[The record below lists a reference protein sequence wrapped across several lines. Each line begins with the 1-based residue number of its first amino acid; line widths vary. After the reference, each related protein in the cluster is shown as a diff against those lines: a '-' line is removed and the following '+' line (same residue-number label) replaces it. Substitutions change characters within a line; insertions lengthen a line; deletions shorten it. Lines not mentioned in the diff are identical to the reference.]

1 MNSKYLSRENQS
13 ASRMSRVLSVWA
25 IGVLFAFA
33 AGANDWPMVEKGFK
47 PERAFSVGEIDN
59 IRLLNGGLELAIPL
73 GIRYPVGEAGLSYG
87 FTLHWGSQL
96 WEYTQNFIT
105 QTGEYATAAYPVG
118 GSNAGFGWRLS
129 LGEFWPTANVSLG
142 RFCGMCYLDPS
153 GARHR
158 FTDTLHHDVPGQ
170 AGRMFTNDGTFL
182 RLKQITGGWEIE
194 FPSGEVHDFD
204 SQGRLV
210 LIRDQFYNWVSIV
223 WAVDGNSWTVSDSEG
238 RSHTVEL
245 VTVPHYGKAVQSL
258 KLSAFGGTNQATY
271 SFTYATPAVPRS
283 CLDDYGSTTAT
294 VQLPI
299 LTAVSIPDGGSS
311 YSFPLA
317 SYFLQ
322 ADPSCGTD
330 GAARQGLLGKVIF
343 PTRGSVEWT
352 YIPYLFPVPTDASPD
367 SDFPPTW
374 LSTVAGV
381 GTRTTRSAD
390 DVEGTWSYG
399 QILANGSA
407 SLESITSVTTPLG
420 DKTEHY
426 FNVGQ
431 TTSVT
436 YGLSFTPLTT
446 ASPDRSDLFLSTK
459 TFDCDAGGTGCVLKR
474 STYVKY
480 DAGVGDPSAPSDAN
494 PRIQATGTRF
504 EGDSNRWAAV
514 DYSDYDGLGHF
525 RQETTSGTYA
535 AGNIRTTITDFNPEA
550 GAYPGPDVLPGP
562 NANWIL
568 NTFGSVQTTESGATS
583 RIEYC
588 FDAVGFLTRVRTLKT
603 GTTRGNSDLLTTF
616 VAGTEGER
624 AEEHYYGGDVT
635 HDIDTN
641 VETQLCELVVTSAE
655 QYQIRNAVHGGT
667 NQNLSTSRYYDGN
680 TPLPFFSSKREID
693 ARTGLVA
700 KSYDISDIGTAYEYD
715 LLGRLTWVK
724 PDTGHDGTTEY
735 KYTRA
740 TSSTALAK
748 LEILRRGN
756 DVITG
761 GAMAESSFSFDG
773 FGRVVTES
781 RRLPGASSWSSRET
795 KYNSQGLRSSVSE
808 WGNTAKRTSY
818 GAYDAFGRPG
828 TITPPDGAAHVAI
841 VAYTGDRL
849 VARTTKVATDIQEV
863 DNVIET
869 NSTTTEVYDRQGR
882 LYQVVEPSGTD
893 GANVTTTYAYD
904 VGSRL
909 KQVSTTATL
918 PSLRAG
924 GMTDNL
930 SEAPASATAT
940 QVRNFVY
947 DNRGFLTSEQHPEK
961 GGASGGGSVTYSKYD
976 ALGHATRKVDGPND
990 LTFEYDKA
998 ERLES
1003 VRETSGS
1010 QRTLKAFSYYS
1021 TAGDHL
1027 GKLNTA
1033 DRYNYVTLGGTPI
1046 TGRVVETYAYS
1057 GRGGRASER
1066 VTDFYIGETL
1076 TNTWRLGVEYTPL
1089 GETDL
1094 VEYPYCTSGGC
1105 LSGGAAQRSVTY
1117 EFARGW
1123 LSTVKTTGGSSWAT
1137 VDYHPNGQMKQVVH
1151 RNGVTVAHGLDPNY
1165 MARPSSITTSGV
1177 SGGGNWISG
1186 LYSFDGSGNIYW
1198 IGGSLYLYDPVNRV
1212 KSARVNFTPAGFL
1225 APPRDD
1231 DSPDTQLVFADG
1243 FESGGT
1249 AAWTVPTGPT
1259 SGTQGFSYDAF
1270 GNLLAITGDSALSI
1284 PINSATNRMNPGG
1297 SNPYDTAGNMTSWN
1311 SANGYSYGP
1320 FNETWRVV
1328 TSNQEWVHIY
1338 TADDERLFS
1347 YQVGGAQLRRWAL
1360 RGLDNRVLREY
1371 TFVQDAPSG
1380 AIERDNIYRGSGPLL
1395 AAATPAG
1402 DRHYHVDHLGTPRQI
1417 TDATGAQVAF
1427 HTYYPYGEEATS
1439 PTQDTVRFKFTGH
1452 ERDLADPTS
1461 AQDDLDHMHARMTN
1475 PKLGRFLSVDPAM
1488 ESARKGSP
1496 QTWNRYAYVAGNPL
1510 KYTDPTG
1517 EAILALVWPVA
1528 EVALTG
1534 MDVWETAKTIGDADR
1549 SGAEK
1554 IVKVGLTLVGAVTIG
1569 GGATKVSNV
1578 VEGAVKVAEDAVE
1591 GLSLAMRGTGAIT
1604 HEASLLARASEAA
1617 ERAAGRVGEFTLG
1630 AKHAAGAGGRWAKF
1644 AEGVDANAALREA
1657 LSAPGAR
1664 ISPNDGTSFK
1674 VVAELG
1680 RVVGSRGETGV
1691 RAVVDY
1697 EGHVVTWFPVKP

>member
-25 IGVLFAFA
+25 IGLLIAFA
-33 AGANDWPMVEKGFK
+33 SGANDWPMVEKGFK

-129 LGEFWPTANVSLG
+129 LGEFWPTANESLG
-142 RFCGMCYLDPS
+142 RFCGMCYVDPS

-245 VTVPHYGKAVQSL
+245 VTVPHYGKAVQNL

-317 SYFLQ
+317 NYFLQ
-322 ADPSCGTD
+322 ADPGCGTD
-330 GAARQGLLGKVIF
+330 GAARQGLIGKLIF

-374 LSTVAGV
+374 LSAVAGV
-381 GTRTTRSAD
+381 GTRTLRSAA
-390 DVEGTWSYG
+390 DVAEGTWSYG
-399 QILANGSA
+399 QSLANGSA

-446 ASPDRSDLFLSTK
+446 AIPDRSDLFLSTK

-525 RQETTSGTYA
+525 RQETTSGTYE
-535 AGNIRTTITDFNPEA
+535 AGNIRTTTTNFNPDA
-550 GAYPGPDVLPGP
+550 GDYPGPDVLPGP

-583 RIEYC
+583 RSEYC
-588 FDAVGFLTRVRTLKT
+588 FDSVGFLTRARTLKS
-603 GTTRGNSDLLTTF
+603 GTTRGNSDLLTVF
-616 VAGTEGER
+616 VAGVEGER

-635 HDIDTN
+635 HDIDTDA
-641 VETQLCELVVTSAE
+641 ETPLCDLQVASAE
-655 QYQIRNAVHGGT
+655 QYQIRNAIHGGT
-667 NQNLSTSRYYDGN
+667 NQNVSTSQYYDGN
-680 TPLPFFSSKREID
+680 TPLPFYSSKREID

-724 PDTGHDGTTEY
+724 PDSGHDGTTEY

-740 TSSTALAK
+740 TSSSALAK
-748 LEILRRGN
+748 LEILRRDN

-761 GAMAESSFSFDG
+761 NAMAESSINFDG
-773 FGRVVTES
+773 LGRVVTES
-781 RRLPGASSWSSRET
+781 RRLPGDSSWSSRET
-795 KYNSQGLRSSVSE
+795 KYNAQGLRSSVSE
-808 WGNTAKRTSY
+808 WGNTAKKTTYSS
-818 GAYDAFGRPG
+818 YDAFARPG
-828 TITPPDGAAHVAI
+828 TITPPDGATHVVS
-841 VAYTGDRL
+841 VAYTGDRV
-849 VARTTKVATDIQEV
+849 VARTTKVATEIQEV
-863 DNVIET
+863 NVVET
-869 NSTTTEVYDRQGR
+869 SSTTTETYDRQGR
-882 LYQVVEPSGTD
+882 LYQVTEPSGAA
-893 GANVTTTYAYD
+893 GANVTTTYSYD
-904 VGSRL
+904 VGGRL
-909 KQVSTTATL
+909 KQASTTASV
-918 PSLRAG
+918 PSLYAG
-924 GMTDNL
+924 GTEGNL
-930 SEAPASATAT
+930 GPASTAANVT
-940 QVRNFVY
+940 QVRNFLY
-947 DNRGFLTSEQHPEK
+947 DNRGFLLSEQHPEK
-961 GGASGGGSVTYSKYD
+961 GGAGGGGTVSYPSYD
-976 ALGHATRKVDGPND
+976 ARGHAMRKVDGPND

-998 ERLES
+998 ERLKT
-1003 VRETSGS
+1003 VRETAGTPP
-1010 QRTLKAFSYYS
+1010 RPLKVFSYYD
-1021 TAGDHL
+1021 TADANL
-1027 GKLNTA
+1027 GKVKTA
-1033 DRYNYVTLGGTPI
+1033 DRYNYVSIGGTPV
-1046 TGRVVETYAYS
+1046 TGRVVETYTYS

-1076 TNTWRLGVEYTPL
+1076 SNTWKLGVEYTPL
-1089 GETDL
+1089 GEMDL
-1094 VEYPYCTSGGC
+1094 VDYPYCLSGGC
-1105 LSGGAAQRSVTY
+1105 LSGGAARRSVTY

-1123 LSTVKTTGGSSWAT
+1123 LNKVKATGGTNWAT
-1137 VDYHPNGQMKQVVH
+1137 LNYHANGQVNQIVH
-1151 RNGVTVAHGLDPNY
+1151 RNSVTVAHGLDPNY
-1165 MARPSSITTSGV
+1165 MARPSSISTSGV
-1177 SGGGNWISG
+1177 SGGGNWVSG
-1186 LYSFDGSGNIYW
+1186 QYSFDGSGNIYR
-1198 IGGSLYLYDPVNRV
+1198 IGESLYLYDPVSRV
-1212 KSARVNFTPAGFL
+1212 KTAQVMFTPAGL
-1225 APPRDD
+1225 GLSPIAGE
-1231 DSPDTQLVFADG
+1231 SPDTQLIFADG

-1249 AAWTVPTGPT
+1249 SAWTVPTGPT
-1259 SGTQGFSYDAF
+1259 SGTQTFTYDAF
-1270 GNLLAITGDSALSI
+1270 GNLLSVAGESPITI
-1284 PINSATNRMNPGG
+1284 PINSATNRMNPDG
-1297 SNPYDTAGNMTSWN
+1297 NDPYDTAGNMLTWN
-1311 SANGYSYGP
+1311 NANVYSYGP

-1328 TSNQEWVHIY
+1328 TSNQEWVHVY

-1347 YQVGGAQLRRWAL
+1347 YQVVGGQLRRWAL

-1371 TFVQDAPSG
+1371 TFVQGCALWSHRARQHLPRLWPAPRRGNSCRRPPLPRRPPGNAAPDHRRHRRPGRLPHLLPLRRRSHQPDPRHRPVQVHRPRTRPRRPHGHPRRPRPYARADDESAAGAVPICGSG
-1380 AIERDNIYRGSGPLL
+1380 NGVRSRRLTPDVESVCVRRWESAKTHGPYRGGHSRAGL
-1395 AAATPAG
+1395 A
-1402 DRHYHVDHLGTPRQI
+1402 
-1417 TDATGAQVAF
+1417 
-1427 HTYYPYGEEATS
+1427 S
-1439 PTQDTVRFKFTGH
+1439 C
-1452 ERDLADPTS
+1452 
-1461 AQDDLDHMHARMTN
+1461 
-1475 PKLGRFLSVDPAM
+1475 
-1488 ESARKGSP
+1488 
-1496 QTWNRYAYVAGNPL
+1496 
-1510 KYTDPTG
+1510 
-1517 EAILALVWPVA
+1517 
-1528 EVALTG
+1528 
-1534 MDVWETAKTIGDADR
+1534 
-1549 SGAEK
+1549 
-1554 IVKVGLTLVGAVTIG
+1554 G
-1569 GGATKVSNV
+1569 GGA
-1578 VEGAVKVAEDAVE
+1578 DWD
-1591 GLSLAMRGTGAIT
+1591 
-1604 HEASLLARASEAA
+1604 
-1617 ERAAGRVGEFTLG
+1617 GRL
-1630 AKHAAGAGGRWAKF
+1630 
-1644 AEGVDANAALREA
+1644 
-1657 LSAPGAR
+1657 
-1664 ISPNDGTSFK
+1664 
-1674 VVAELG
+1674 
-1680 RVVGSRGETGV
+1680 
-1691 RAVVDY
+1691 
-1697 EGHVVTWFPVKP
+1697 